1 MATAKKAA
9 KKTAPKRPSKKKV
22 SAKALARLFKELHKM
37 VEPFEDPIV
46 DAMVKVNRS
55 PFRVLIATVLSLRTK
70 DEVTGKAADRL
81 FQLAD
86 NPKSMAK
93 LDEELIA
100 KTIYPVGFYKTKAK
114 TVIDVCQTLLDTHK
128 GKVPN
133 NMDELL
139 ALKGVG
145 RKTAN
150 LVLSAGF
157 QMDAICVDTHV
168 HRICNRWDYLK
179 TKTPDE
185 TEDVLRQILP
195 KKYWQTIN
203 GLLVTMGQNIC
214 TPQSPWCSKCS
225 LQSWWC
231 PQRDVK
237 RSR

>member
-1 MATAKKAA
+1 MAKK
-9 KKTAPKRPSKKKV
+9 RVNSKK
-22 SAKALARLFKELHKM
+22 LNRLFKELHQM
-37 VEPFEDPIV
+37 VEPFEDPMV

-70 DEVTGKAADRL
+70 DTVTTLAADRL
-81 FQLAD
+81 FELAD
-86 NPKSMAK
+86 NPKDMVK
-93 LDEELIA
+93 LDEDLIA
-100 KTIYPVGFYKTKAK
+100 KTIYPVGFYKTKAV
-114 TVIDVCQTLLDTHK
+114 TVKQVCQTLLDIHG
-128 GKVPN
+128 GKVPDD
-133 NMDELL
+133 MDKLL

-157 QMDAICVDTHV
+157 QKDAICVDTHV
-168 HRICNRWDYLK
+168 HRICNRWDYLE

-225 LQSWWC
+225 LLSWWC
-231 PQRDVK
+231 PQRGVK